1 MQNVAVLPRI
11 IVGEHSVS
19 DLLVYTKCLKSFDP
33 SCLIILMMYLLAG
46 IVGGPV
52 VSLDTVGVLPRM
64 EKVLQESRCSR
75 ELSLEELCSM
85 EVPRMDLER
94 KEKSL
99 VAW

>member
-33 SCLIILMMYLLAG
+33 TCLIILMMYLLAG

-52 VSLDTVGVLPRM
+52 VSLDTVGVLPKDGEGVAR
-64 EKVLQESRCSR
+64 KSVLTGAFVGR
-75 ELSLEELCSM
+75 
-85 EVPRMDLER
+85 V
-94 KEKSL
+94 
-99 VAW
+99 V